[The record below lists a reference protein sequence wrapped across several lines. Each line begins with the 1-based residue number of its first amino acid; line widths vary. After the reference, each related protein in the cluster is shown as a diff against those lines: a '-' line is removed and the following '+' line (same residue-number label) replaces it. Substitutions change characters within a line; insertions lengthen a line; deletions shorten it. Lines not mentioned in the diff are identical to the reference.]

1 MKVSQTRASE
11 IEYKL
16 TAIVNRTQIIGLSVS
31 IFIQRERER
40 KKKAREMYISI
51 IVKINLSNTS
61 KSFFSLSLS
70 FNRFLPF
77 FSYIRLLNLFL

>member
-40 KKKAREMYISI
+40 ERKRQERCIL
-51 IVKINLSNTS
+51 VLLS
-61 KSFFSLSLS
+61 
-70 FNRFLPF
+70 
-77 FSYIRLLNLFL
+77 RLI